1 LENIKQTTGWLTKCR
16 GIAGASMI
24 IRQFT
29 LCIFLLPFGLS
40 AQIARSIP
48 APDIDVASYILIE
61 QSSGDVLAE
70 KKADERV
77 EPASITKI
85 MTSYVAGQALKE
97 GLISLDDEAVVSTKA
112 WKMGGSKMFIEAGKK
127 VTVDQLLDGIIVQSG
142 NDASVALA
150 EHIAGTEKTFAVLM
164 NDYAKKL
171 GMSGS
176 SFSNASGYPDAET
189 YVTARDVAILSRA
202 LIRDFPKIYERF
214 SKLDY
219 TFNKIKQPNRNRLL
233 NYDPTVDGIKTGH
246 TEKAGYC
253 LAASANRDGMRLVSV
268 TMGASS
274 DGTRVE
280 TSRSLLNYGYRFF
293 ASERFHSAGEF
304 ISDGRVW
311 GGDSESVRV
320 GALTDV
326 IVVIPRG
333 SVEAVSS
340 ELRLNKPLMAP
351 LKIGQEIGHLA
362 LLMDGDEFKKFPI
375 VALDA
380 VNEGSIISSFWDK
393 AILLFE
399 TVFEL

>member
-1 LENIKQTTGWLTKCR
+1 MENVKQKAEWSKKDSPIT
-16 GIAGASMI
+16 GASTI
-24 IRQFT
+24 ILQ
-29 LCIFLLPFGLS
+29 LIIYAVLLAPALS

-97 GLISLDDEAVVSTKA
+97 GLISLDDQVVVSTKA

-127 VTVDQLLDGIIVQSG
+127 VTVDQLLDGIIIQSG

-150 EHIAGTEKTFAVLM
+150 EHIAGTEKTFAILM

-171 GMSGS
+171 GMLGS

-202 LIRDFPKIYERF
+202 LIRDFPAIYERY
-214 SKLDY
+214 SEPDY

-233 NYDPTVDGIKTGH
+233 SYDPTVDGIKTGH

-253 LAASANRDGMRLVSV
+253 LAASANRQGMRLVSV

-274 DGTRVE
+274 DGMRVE
-280 TSRSLLNYGYRFF
+280 SSRTLLNYGYRFF
-293 ASERFHSAGEF
+293 ARERFHSAGEF
-304 ISDGRVW
+304 ISEGRVW
-311 GGDSESVRV
+311 GGDMESVRI
-320 GALTDV
+320 AAATDV
-326 IVVIPRG
+326 VAIIPRG
-333 SVEAVSS
+333 SAESVSS

-351 LKIGQEIGHLA
+351 LEVGQEIGYLA
-362 LLMDGDEFKKFPI
+362 LLMDGEEFRRFPL
-375 VALDA
+375 VTLDA
-380 VNEGSIISSFWDK
+380 VNEGSVISSLWDK
-393 AILLFE
+393 ANLLFE
-399 TVFEL
+399 TVFDL

>member
-1 LENIKQTTGWLTKCR
+1 MKQKTDWLKKYS
-16 GIAGASMI
+16 GITGASRI
-24 IRQFT
+24 ILQ
-29 LCIFLLPFGLS
+29 LIVCVCIFPPELS

-48 APDIDVASYILIE
+48 APDIDVTSYILIE
-61 QSSGDVLAE
+61 QGSGDVLAE

-97 GLISLDDEAVVSTKA
+97 GLVSLDDQVVVSTKA

-127 VTVDQLLDGIIVQSG
+127 VTVDQLLDGIIIQSG

-189 YVTARDVAILSRA
+189 YVTARDVAILSQA
-202 LIRDFPKIYERF
+202 LIRDFPAIYERF
-214 SKLDY
+214 SRPDY

-274 DGTRVE
+274 DGKRVE
-280 TSRSLLNYGYRFF
+280 SSRALLNYGYRFF
-293 ASERFHSAGEF
+293 ARERIYSAGEF
-304 ISDGRVW
+304 ISEVRVW
-311 GGDSESVRV
+311 GGDVESVRV
-320 GALTDV
+320 AAPTDV
-326 IVVIPRG
+326 IAVIPRG
-333 SVEAVSS
+333 STEAVSS
-340 ELRLNKPLMAP
+340 ELQLNRPLMAP
-351 LKIGQEIGHLA
+351 LEVGQEIGHLA
-362 LLMDGDEFKKFPI
+362 LLMDGEEFKKFPI
-375 VALDA
+375 VALEG
-380 VNEGSIISSFWDK
+380 VKEGSVISSFWDK
-393 AILLFE
+393 ALLLFE

>member
-1 LENIKQTTGWLTKCR
+1 MENVKQKAEWSKKYSPIT
-16 GIAGASMI
+16 GASTI
-24 IRQFT
+24 ILQ
-29 LCIFLLPFGLS
+29 LIIYAVLLAPALS

-97 GLISLDDEAVVSTKA
+97 GLISLDDQVVVSTKA

-127 VTVDQLLDGIIVQSG
+127 VTVDQLLDGIIIQSG

-150 EHIAGTEKTFAVLM
+150 EHIAGTEKTFAILM

-171 GMSGS
+171 GMLGS

-202 LIRDFPKIYERF
+202 LIRDFPAIYERY
-214 SKLDY
+214 SEPDY

-233 NYDPTVDGIKTGH
+233 SYDPTVDGIKTGH

-253 LAASANRDGMRLVSV
+253 LAASANRQGMRLVSV

-274 DGTRVE
+274 DGMRVE
-280 TSRSLLNYGYRFF
+280 SSRTLLNYGYRFF
-293 ASERFHSAGEF
+293 ARERFHSAGEF
-304 ISDGRVW
+304 ISEGRVW
-311 GGDSESVRV
+311 GGDMESVRI
-320 GALTDV
+320 AAATDV
-326 IVVIPRG
+326 VAIIPRG
-333 SVEAVSS
+333 SAESVSS

-351 LKIGQEIGHLA
+351 LEVGQEIGYLA
-362 LLMDGDEFKKFPI
+362 LLMDGEEFRRFPL
-375 VALDA
+375 VTLDA
-380 VNEGSIISSFWDK
+380 VNEGSVISSLWDK
-393 AILLFE
+393 ANLLFE
-399 TVFEL
+399 TVFDL

>member
-1 LENIKQTTGWLTKCR
+1 MKQKTDWLKKYS
-16 GIAGASMI
+16 GITGASMI
-24 IRQFT
+24 ILQ
-29 LCIFLLPFGLS
+29 LIVCVCIFPPELS

-48 APDIDVASYILIE
+48 APDIDVTSYILME
-61 QSSGDVLAE
+61 QDSGDVLAE

-97 GLISLDDEAVVSTKA
+97 GLVSLDDQVVVSTKA

-127 VTVDQLLDGIIVQSG
+127 VTVDQLLDGIIIQSG

-189 YVTARDVAILSRA
+189 YVTARDVAILSQA
-202 LIRDFPKIYERF
+202 LIRDFPAIYERF
-214 SKLDY
+214 SRPDY

-274 DGTRVE
+274 DGKRVE
-280 TSRSLLNYGYRFF
+280 SSRALLNYGYRFF
-293 ASERFHSAGEF
+293 ARERIYSAGEF
-304 ISDGRVW
+304 ISEVRVW
-311 GGDSESVRV
+311 GGDVESVRV
-320 GALTDV
+320 AAPTDV
-326 IVVIPRG
+326 IAVIPRG
-333 SVEAVSS
+333 STEAVSS
-340 ELRLNKPLMAP
+340 ELQLNRPLMAP
-351 LKIGQEIGHLA
+351 LEVGQEIGHLA
-362 LLMDGDEFKKFPI
+362 LLMDGEEFKKFPI
-375 VALDA
+375 VALEG
-380 VNEGSIISSFWDK
+380 VKEGSVISSFWDK
-393 AILLFE
+393 ALLLFE

>member
-1 LENIKQTTGWLTKCR
+1 MEYLKQKTEWLKKYSSIT
-16 GIAGASMI
+16 GASM
-24 IRQFT
+24 FT
-29 LCIFLLPFGLS
+29 LQLIICVFIFTPELS

-48 APDIDVASYILIE
+48 APDIDVTSYILIE
-61 QSSGDVLAE
+61 QGSGDVLAE

-85 MTSYVAGQALKE
+85 MTTYVTGQALKE
-97 GLISLDDEAVVSTKA
+97 GLISLDDQVVVSTKA

-127 VTVDQLLDGIIVQSG
+127 VTVDQLLDGIIIQSG

-189 YVTARDVAILSRA
+189 YVTARDVAILSQA
-202 LIRDFPKIYERF
+202 LIRDFPAIYERF
-214 SKLDY
+214 SRPDY

-274 DGTRVE
+274 DGKRVE
-280 TSRSLLNYGYRFF
+280 SSRALLNYGYRFF
-293 ASERFHSAGEF
+293 ARERFYSAGEF
-304 ISDGRVW
+304 ISEGRVW
-311 GGDSESVRV
+311 GGDVESVRV
-320 GALTDV
+320 AASTDV
-326 IVVIPRG
+326 IAVIPRG
-333 SVEAVSS
+333 SAEAVSS
-340 ELRLNKPLMAP
+340 ELQLNRPLMAP
-351 LKIGQEIGHLA
+351 LEVGQEIGHLA
-362 LLMDGDEFKKFPI
+362 LLMDGEEFRKFPI
-375 VALDA
+375 VALEG
-380 VNEGSIISSFWDK
+380 VKEGSVISSLWDK

>member
-1 LENIKQTTGWLTKCR
+1 VKQKSEWPKKNGGITGAFATILYL
-16 GIAGASMI
+16 I
-24 IRQFT
+24 I
-29 LCIFLLPFGLS
+29 CVFLFVPELS

-61 QSSGDVLAE
+61 QSTGDVLAE

-85 MTSYVAGQALKE
+85 MTIYVAAQALKE
-97 GLISLDDEAVVSTKA
+97 GLISLDDQVAVSNKA
-112 WKMGGSKMFIEAGKK
+112 WRMGGSKMFIEAGKK
-127 VTVDQLLDGIIVQSG
+127 VTVDQLLDGVIIQSG

-189 YVTARDVAILSRA
+189 YVTARDVAILSRV

-214 SKLDY
+214 SEPDY

-253 LAASANRDGMRLVSV
+253 LAASASRDGMRLVSV

-280 TSRSLLNYGYRFF
+280 SSRALLNYGYRFF
-293 ASERFHSAGEF
+293 VRERFYSAGEF
-304 ISDGRVW
+304 ISEGRIW
-311 GGDSESVRV
+311 GGDVESVR
-320 GALTDV
+320 AASSTDV
-326 IVVIPRG
+326 VAVIPRG
-333 SVEAVSS
+333 SAEAVSS

-351 LKIGQEIGHLA
+351 LEVGQEIGHLA
-362 LLMDGDEFKKFPI
+362 LLMDGEEFRKFPI
-375 VALDA
+375 VALDT
-380 VNEGSIISSFWDK
+380 VKTGSVISSLWDK